1 LRHTG
6 RLVFPQVAHGNV
18 LRQEIEWLPALG
30 LNLVFRMDGFAWL
43 FCMLVLG
50 IGALVVLYARYYM
63 SASDPVPRFFSFF
76 LAFMGA
82 MMGVVL
88 SGNLVQMV
96 LFWELTSLFS
106 FLLIGYWHH
115 RRDARRGAR
124 MALTVTGAGGLC
136 LLAGVLVLGR
146 IVGSYEL
153 DVVLASGDLIR
164 AHALYPV
171 VLVLVLLGAF
181 TKSAQFPFHFWLP
194 RAMAAPTPVSAYLHS
209 ATMVKLG
216 VFLMARLWPVLSGTE
231 QWFWLVGGAGAI
243 TLLLGGFAAMF
254 QRDLK
259 ALLAYSTISHL
270 GLITLLLGLNSP
282 LAAVA
287 AVFHVMNHATFK
299 ASLFMAAGIIDHETG
314 TRDIRKLSGLMRLM
328 PITGTLAII
337 ASASM
342 AGVPLLNGF
351 LSKEMFFAET
361 VFIQATPWIDFSLP
375 VIATIAGIFSV
386 AYSARF
392 VFDVFFGPP
401 CGNDVPK
408 HPHEPPHWMRVPV
421 ELLVLVCLVV
431 GVAPAWSIGPLLA
444 AAATPVVGGTL
455 PEYSLAV
462 WHGFNLPLVMSF
474 VALVGGGVLYLLQ
487 RRQRAQGRLE
497 HTPLLHRFD
506 GQAIFEHLLALLSEA
521 GRRSRRLFGTR
532 RMQWQLLLLVLVA
545 VAGAAASLWA
555 TPAAPGTRELLPFSP
570 MFAMTWIIGGTCAL
584 AAAWQAKFHR
594 LAALMLASG
603 AGLVSCVTYIW
614 FSAPDLALTQLV
626 VEAVT
631 TVLILL
637 GLRWLPMRSKDVIQP
652 RARAAAPLGPAR
664 SRLAGGRPGWHR
676 HGDAGLGHDDAH
688 LPAEHLALLPR
699 ARAHRR
705 RRHQRGQ
712 RDAGRLPRLRHLRRD
727 HRAGHR
733 GAHRV
738 CAVAAL
744 SPGHRIDG
752 AAGAAA
758 PAGRR
763 RQQRPAEPAPRQ
775 GHRRG
780 LPDGAGRAGA
790 PAAAAGGAGVG
801 VLLHA
806 RAQRA
811 GRRLRRRAGDVG
823 RAGAA
828 VHRLGHRVG
837 GRAPAHLPAPL
848 DRHRPAAG
856 AVHGRRRGGVRLPL
870 PHHAH
875 RAPAP
880 ARAGR
885 GACAQRPLLR
895 HRRVRAG
902 ARRHHADPYRPG
914 PPIGAQPPLGRRT
927 GRERSPGRGRSRGGS
942 ALMEIVL
949 ALAIGVLTGSG
960 VYMLL
965 RPRTFQ
971 VIMGLTLISYAVNLF
986 IFSMGRLKVDSE
998 PVLIKGF
1005 EATLA
1010 NTADPMP
1017 QALVLTAIVI
1027 GFAMTALF
1035 LVVMLASRGLTGTD
1049 HVDGEERQEAE

>member
-1 LRHTG
+1 MP
-6 RLVFPQVAHGNV
+6 LVFLVALPFIASVLAALMPSNARNRESTLAALVALGCAVQAAWLFPRIAGGNV
-18 LRQEIEWLPALG
+18 LREHIEWLPGLG
-30 LNLVFRMDGFAWL
+30 LDLVFRMDGFAWL

-63 SASDPVPRFFSFF
+63 SPSDPVPRFFSFF

-82 MMGVVL
+82 MVGVVL
-88 SGNLVQMV
+88 SGNLIQMV

-146 IVGSYEL
+146 IAGSYEL
-153 DVVLASGDLIR
+153 DVVLASGTEIR
-164 AHALYPV
+164 AHALYPLA
-171 VLVLVLLGAF
+171 LVLILLGAF

-216 VFLMARLWPVLSGTE
+216 VFLLARLWPVLSGTE

-243 TLLLGGFAAMF
+243 TLLLGGFVAMF

-314 TRDIRKLSGLMRLM
+314 TRDIRKLSGLMRPM
-328 PITGTLAII
+328 PVTGTLAII

-361 VFIQATPWIDFSLP
+361 VFIRSTPWVDFSLP
-375 VIATIAGIFSV
+375 VIATVAGIFSV

-401 CGNDVPK
+401 CGDEVPK
-408 HPHEPPHWMRVPV
+408 PPHEPPHWMRVPV

-431 GVAPAWSIGPLLA
+431 GVVPAWSVGSLLA

-462 WHGFNLPLVMSF
+462 EAVQ
-474 VALVGGGVLYLLQ
+474 Q
-487 RRQRAQGRLE
+487 RR
-497 HTPLLHRFD
+497 
-506 GQAIFEHLLALLSEA
+506 AIEA

-532 RMQWQLLLLVLVA
+532 RLQSQLLLLVTVA

-555 TPAAPGTRELLPFSP
+555 TPADRGTRELLPFSP
-570 MFAMTWIIGGTCAL
+570 MFAMTWLIGGVCAL

-637 GLRWLPMRSKDVIQP
+637 GLRWLPMRSKDVVQ
-652 RARAAAPLGPAR
+652 
-664 SRLAGGRPGWHR
+664 
-676 HGDAGLGHDDAH
+676 
-688 LPAEHLALLPR
+688 
-699 ARAHRR
+699 
-705 RRHQRGQ
+705 
-712 RDAGRLPRLRHLRRD
+712 
-727 HRAGHR
+727 
-733 GAHRV
+733 
-738 CAVAAL
+738 
-744 SPGHRIDG
+744 
-752 AAGAAA
+752 
-758 PAGRR
+758 
-763 RQQRPAEPAPRQ
+763 
-775 GHRRG
+775 
-780 LPDGAGRAGA
+780 
-790 PAAAAGGAGVG
+790 
-801 VLLHA
+801 
-806 RAQRA
+806 
-811 GRRLRRRAGDVG
+811 
-823 RAGAA
+823 
-828 VHRLGHRVG
+828 
-837 GRAPAHLPAPL
+837 
-848 DRHRPAAG
+848 
-856 AVHGRRRGGVRLPL
+856 
-870 PHHAH
+870 
-875 RAPAP
+875 P
-880 ARAGR
+880 ARARLRPWGR
-885 GACAQRPLLR
+885 RGRDLLVAAFAGCGMAALAWAMMTRTFPQSISPFFLERALTEGGGTNVVNVMLVDFRGFDTFGEITVLGVVALTVYALLR
-895 HRRVRAG
+895 RFRPAVESMALPIQQRLQVDDGSSDLLNPRLAKDTAVGYLMVPAVLVRLLLPLAVLVSVYFFMRGHNAPGGGFVAGLVMSVALVLQFIVSGTEWVEEHLRIYPRRWIAVG
-902 ARRHHADPYRPG
+902 
-914 PPIGAQPPLGRRT
+914 L
-927 GRERSPGRGRSRGGS
+927 
-942 ALMEIVL
+942 LF
-949 ALAIGVLTGSG
+949 ALATGSG
-960 VYMLL
+960 AVVFGYPFLTTHTAHLHLPLL
-965 RPRTFQ
+965 GEIHVP
-971 VIMGLTLISYAVNLF
+971 SALF
-986 IFSMGRLKVDSE
+986 FDIGVF
-998 PVLIKGF
+998 
-1005 EATLA
+1005 
-1010 NTADPMP
+1010 
-1017 QALVLTAIVI
+1017 ALVLGATMLIL
-1027 GFAMTALF
+1027 TAL
-1035 LVVMLASRGLTGTD
+1035 AHQSIRSHRWAD
-1049 HVDGEERQEAE
+1049 EQAEKEAQAQSEAAEGAH